1 MSKRQVKIVLIAMAV
16 IACFAVTV
24 SSLLRALNAPEARIQ
39 VLNTRYQAI
48 EVHRPSSDAPKVSLS
63 YRSKGFGFRGRPTA
77 YSTEYNASQ
86 SPKGEVNPFG
96 ASPFTYRFSSATVHS
111 TGSGGMA
118 PQSPKGEG
126 KSVTSNGF
134 RESSQFSTFVP
145 LMAVNSSAFS
155 VNREMAESSGES
167 VAGASIKRI
176 APPGDGG
183 STIGG
188 TPNIAPPGDEG
199 ELLGSPVGDVP
210 IVFMLL
216 LIIYYIYYM
225 GKSKTRSTHKN

>member
-1 MSKRQVKIVLIAMAV
+1 MAV

-24 SSLLRALNAPEARIQ
+24 SSLFRALNAPEAGIQ

-48 EVHRPSSDAPKVSLS
+48 EVHRPSSDAPKVGLS
-63 YRSKGFGFRGRPTA
+63 RRLKGFGFRGRQIT
-77 YSTEYNASQ
+77 YSTKFNAPQ

-126 KSVTSNGF
+126 KSVTSNGL

-155 VNREMAESSGES
+155 VNREMAESTGES

-210 IVFMLL
+210 IVMLL
-216 LIIYYIYYM
+216 LIILYNVLLVN
-225 GKSKTRSTHKN
+225 KPR

>member
-1 MSKRQVKIVLIAMAV
+1 MAV
-16 IACFAVTV
+16 IACLAVTI

-39 VLNTRYQAI
+39 VLNARYQAI
-48 EVHRPSSDAPKVSLS
+48 EVHRPSSDAPKVGLS
-63 YRSKGFGFRGRPTA
+63 RRLKGFGFRGRQIT
-77 YSTEYNASQ
+77 YSTKFNAPQ
-86 SPKGEVNPFG
+86 SPKGEVNPFD

-111 TGSGGMA
+111 TGSGCMT
-118 PQSPKGEG
+118 PQSPKGEE
-126 KSVTSNGF
+126 KSVTSNGL

-210 IVFMLL
+210 IVMLL
-216 LIIYYIYYM
+216 LVILYNVLLVN
-225 GKSKTRSTHKN
+225 KPR